1 MGSDPIKS
9 TRWRIT
15 GSTLSKVE
23 DIKNPNARFSD
34 QQRNH
39 DMKNFKPPAAT
50 RLAIALFGA
59 ALLVN
64 SSWPSTVAAQDNT
77 PDPAAPKDAAQS
89 TSADPDLA
97 AQIADL
103 REKVGRL
110 EALLEKSPGSGITS
124 NPSGGMEPT
133 VGKNETKSSMEGMDD
148 AANKMDGT
156 ESNKESAGGMGMMGK
171 GMKGDK
177 GMDMMRQ
184 GGSEAEMARSHN
196 PQMKKMMLKMKI
208 KKIELEMI
216 NELEMIKLELQMMEV
231 K

>member
-1 MGSDPIKS
+1 
-9 TRWRIT
+9 
-15 GSTLSKVE
+15 
-23 DIKNPNARFSD
+23 
-34 QQRNH
+34 
-39 DMKNFKPPAAT
+39 MKNFKPPAAT

-77 PDPAAPKDAAQS
+77 PDPAAPADAAQPSSEDPAAPEDAAQS